1 MAFVRESFI
10 AKQMKKFGRK
20 NAATV
25 CLQLTIVKKNW
36 FILFAYR
43 PPSIDKEVFFD
54 KISVSLNKILS
65 KYDNITLAGDLN
77 IDELGPS
84 SNSSKNYLPNIKD
97 IFGLTNLIK
106 EPTCFKSQNSTLLDL
121 ILTNRPRSFMQSQN
135 FETELSDCHKLACII
150 LRASFQK
157 LLPKIIKY
165 RDQIDFKKSFF
176 MIWIAN
182 YYKEIFKKIAMIHM
196 KISQKF
202 LLIFQI
208 ITLF

>member
-196 KISQKF
+196 KNSQKF